1 MFRKKSNLDSIQTF
15 FCASQSM
22 SILEWVNVHCWYLP
36 SIESVQRNEYLWGLL
51 CVEGTW
57 WGAEKV
63 WWERCPHVHAHMV
76 DEMDRNVKWERLVTG
91 KNL

>member
-57 WGAEKV
+57 WGAEKESGGKDALTYMHT
-63 WWERCPHVHAHMV
+63 WLM
-76 DEMDRNVKWERLVTG
+76 KWIVMLSG
-91 KNL
+91 KGL